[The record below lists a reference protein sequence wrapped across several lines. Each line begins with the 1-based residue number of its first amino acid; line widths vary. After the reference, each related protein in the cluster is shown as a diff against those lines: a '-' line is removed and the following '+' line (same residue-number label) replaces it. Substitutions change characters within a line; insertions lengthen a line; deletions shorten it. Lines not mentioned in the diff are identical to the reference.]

1 MYNIGK
7 LLRKARLEK
16 GLTLQQVGMAAG
28 VGKSTVLKW
37 EKGVISNMR
46 RDKIASLA
54 KVLDLPAE
62 LLIGGMDPAEYEN
75 LYPLETKKIPL
86 LGEIAC
92 GEPIWVNEDRQFISA
107 ASNVEADFCL
117 KAKGDSMINAKI
129 FDGDIVFIRRQ
140 PTVENGQIAAVII
153 ENEATLKRVY
163 YDKENCRLTLAAE
176 NPKYPPLIYNGSGLE
191 QVRIL
196 GRAVA
201 VQSSLI

>member
-1 MYNIGK
+1 MDNIGK

-62 LLIGGMDPAEYEN
+62 LLIGGMDLAEYEN
-75 LYPLETKKIPL
+75 IYPLETKKIPL

-107 ASNVEADFCL
+107 ASDVKADFCL

-163 YDKENCRLTLAAE
+163 YDKENCWLTLAAE
-176 NPKYPPLIYNGSGLE
+176 NPKYPPLVYNGFGLE